1 MIFCAIFCQSVNCAP
16 LFGAALPGVV
26 VMGDLA
32 TKLAAAGA
40 AKLGVAAAAGLAV
53 PAFRNL
59 AGLFTG
65 LTQEQLKQLRM
76 LTPQQIEMLRQL
88 RPEQVEMLRN
98 LDPKQI
104 MLLMQPR

>member
-1 MIFCAIFCQSVNCAP
+1 
-16 LFGAALPGVV
+16 
-26 VMGDLA
+26 MGDLA

-65 LTQEQLKQLRM
+65 LTQEQLQQLRM
-76 LTPQQIEMLRQL
+76 LTPQQIEMLRQ
-88 RPEQVEMLRN
+88 
-98 LDPKQI
+98 I
-104 MLLMQPR
+104 Y